1 MNVFEILGIKQGDII
16 KVDNPWSQSG
26 PREVVPLGLSRNG
39 ISIRAIDTRY
49 GNICY
54 VSAEWAIYIDD
65 ENTTAL
71 KNFSQIKQNL
81 EEWKARKS
89 EQTIKPEPLKPI
101 AEENMTYE
109 VASIEEVLNTINLEN
124 TKVAITGTLPVPRQ
138 SMISLLES
146 KGASVTGSISK
157 QTSILFMGNTGRYEI
172 TSKMKKAHSFG
183 VKVITL

>member
-1 MNVFEILGIKQGDII
+1 MDVFEILGIKQGDTI

-26 PREVVPLGLSRNG
+26 PKDVVPLGLSRNG

-49 GNICY
+49 GTICY
-54 VSAEWAIYIDD
+54 VSADWEIYIDE
-65 ENTTAL
+65 ENTTPL
-71 KNFSQIKQNL
+71 TTFPQIKQNL
-81 EEWKARKS
+81 EIWKTGKTKQ
-89 EQTIKPEPLKPI
+89 ENIPERFKPI
-101 AEENMTYE
+101 AAEDMKYE

-124 TKVAITGTLPVPRQ
+124 KKIVITGTLPVPRQ

-157 QTSILFMGNTGRYEI
+157 QTTFLLMGNTGRYEI
-172 TSKMKKAHSFG
+172 TSKMKKAHSLG